1 MVKTDRENRER
12 RYHGTVCTSAHCDA
26 TGLPVLRV
34 HCSLSLPGELL
45 AMLCE
50 LYRTEGVLNP
60 SVGVLDGLVTQFI
73 HFSGNTDVLLRDE
86 DAADTRI
93 EQLEKGWKRLYISK
107 DANCRRR
114 E

>member
-1 MVKTDRENRER
+1 
-12 RYHGTVCTSAHCDA
+12 
-26 TGLPVLRV
+26 
-34 HCSLSLPGELL
+34 
-45 AMLCE
+45 MLCE

-93 EQLEKGWKRLYISK
+93 EQLEKDGRGFTFQKTATVG
-107 DANCRRR
+107 DMNVDP
-114 E
+114 